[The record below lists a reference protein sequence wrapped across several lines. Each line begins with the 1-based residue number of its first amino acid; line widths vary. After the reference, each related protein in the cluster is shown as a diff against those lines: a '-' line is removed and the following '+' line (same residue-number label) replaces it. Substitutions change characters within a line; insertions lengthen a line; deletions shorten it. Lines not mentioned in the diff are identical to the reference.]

1 MCQFL
6 GAIIVIFTVAHFYKD
21 VSMNLSD
28 WLLSGVTLWVGASLF
43 LTLGLIIAQFSDSQ
57 KASSVANLLNMA
69 MAIVGGLWFPIN
81 TFPDW
86 LQTISKK
93 MPTYHL
99 KQMSLDLGKDKGINY
114 ESLGFLLVYSIIFL
128 SIALLINKKKD
139 VS

>member
-1 MCQFL
+1 MPIFR
-6 GAIIVIFTVAHFYKD
+6 AIIVIFTVAHFYKD

-128 SIALLINKKKD
+128 SIAFTD
-139 VS
+139 

>member
-86 LQTISKK
+86 LQTISKNA
-93 MPTYHL
+93 YLSL
-99 KQMSLDLGKDKGINY
+99 KASVVR
-114 ESLGFLLVYSIIFL
+114 FR
-128 SIALLINKKKD
+128 
-139 VS
+139 

>member
-93 MPTYHL
+93 CLPIT
-99 KQMSLDLGKDKGINY
+99 
-114 ESLGFLLVYSIIFL
+114 
-128 SIALLINKKKD
+128 
-139 VS
+139 

>member
-1 MCQFL
+1 MP
-6 GAIIVIFTVAHFYKD
+6 IFRSDYSYFHSGTLYKD

-93 MPTYHL
+93 CLPIT
-99 KQMSLDLGKDKGINY
+99 
-114 ESLGFLLVYSIIFL
+114 
-128 SIALLINKKKD
+128 
-139 VS
+139 